1 MRFAHAQTA
10 CSDRPGAAEKNVQQT
25 RNQAQPVVFSL
36 TALRQHASGE
46 DFTMMIGRVWHGW
59 TTHANAEA
67 FEAYMR
73 NEEWPAIFARNIKG
87 LRDIECLRLVRP
99 GHTEFKTVMRFDSM
113 DAVRE
118 FAGDDYGK
126 AVLPP
131 RARELLRRYDA
142 RAEHFEI
149 REVRSAEEPV
159 AVQSPA
165 PAKTRLARTHQSA

>member
-1 MRFAHAQTA
+1 
-10 CSDRPGAAEKNVQQT
+10 
-25 RNQAQPVVFSL
+25 
-36 TALRQHASGE
+36 
-46 DFTMMIGRVWHGW
+46 MMIGRVWHGW

-67 FEAYMR
+67 FETYMR

-99 GHTEFKTVMRFDSM
+99 GHTEFKTVMRFDSLE
-113 DAVRE
+113 AVRE
-118 FAGDDYGK
+118 FAGEDYTK

-149 REVRSAEEPV
+149 REVRSSEVSVPV
-159 AVQSPA
+159 PTPVQSPA
-165 PAKTRLARTHQSA
+165 PAKTRPGRMHQSA